1 MIDFRD
7 DILPIKNRLYRLALR
22 ITAHTRE
29 AEDIVQETM
38 IKAWNHREELD
49 TPSSAEAFCI
59 TACRHLALDSIARKE
74 RQNETLDT
82 QNYDP
87 VDNSDD
93 SPFQMLSRQD
103 GLQWIHRL
111 FQLLPEK
118 QRTVLQLRDIEGK
131 SYKEIAAFLEISEEQ
146 VKVNI
151 FRARQRIKSEFEK
164 IDRYGL

>member
-7 DILPIKNRLYRLALR
+7 DILPLKNRLYRLALR
-22 ITAHTRE
+22 ITAHTGE

-74 RQNETLDT
+74 R
-82 QNYDP
+82 
-87 VDNSDD
+87 
-93 SPFQMLSRQD
+93 QMLSRQD

>member
-1 MIDFRD
+1 
-7 DILPIKNRLYRLALR
+7 
-22 ITAHTRE
+22 
-29 AEDIVQETM
+29 
-38 IKAWNHREELD
+38 
-49 TPSSAEAFCI
+49 
-59 TACRHLALDSIARKE
+59 
-74 RQNETLDT
+74 
-82 QNYDP
+82 
-87 VDNSDD
+87 
-93 SPFQMLSRQD
+93 MLSRQD

>member
-7 DILPIKNRLYRLALR
+7 DILPLKNRLYRLALR
-22 ITAHTRE
+22 ITAHTGE

-74 RQNETLDT
+74 RQNETLD
-82 QNYDP
+82 
-87 VDNSDD
+87 
-93 SPFQMLSRQD
+93 RQD
-103 GLQWIHRL
+103 GLQWSHRL
-111 FQLLPEK
+111 VQLLPEK